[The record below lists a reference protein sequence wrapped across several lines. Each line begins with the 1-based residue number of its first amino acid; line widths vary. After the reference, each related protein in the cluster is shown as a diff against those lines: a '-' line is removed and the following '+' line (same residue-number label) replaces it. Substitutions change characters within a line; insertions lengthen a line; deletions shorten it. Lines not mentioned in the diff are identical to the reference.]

1 MTGSTIAVLTILLAA
16 APPPAVPAPTASP
29 RAASAPFDAA
39 GFRNGAYRAPVPA
52 PPSGVPRID
61 AAATARLVDR
71 GGAILIDVMPA
82 EGGRRMPDG
91 SWRLARPHDS
101 LPGAHW
107 FPEAGRA
114 PIDPAIERWFL
125 AGVDRLARAHPRRPL
140 IVYCL
145 ADCWMSWNAARRLA
159 RAGRRNLYWFAEGG
173 DGWRDLGR
181 PLVPARPEP
190 AD

>member
-1 MTGSTIAVLTILLAA
+1 MIGWGMAVLAIVAPAA
-16 APPPAVPAPTASP
+16 DPAV
-29 RAASAPFDAA
+29 FDAA
-39 GFRNGAYRAPVPA
+39 GYRTAGYRAPVPTV
-52 PPSGVPRID
+52 PEGVRRID
-61 AAATARLVDR
+61 AHGTARLVDR

-82 EGGRRMPDG
+82 EGGHRAPDG
-91 SWRLARPHDS
+91 RWRLAKGHES

-125 AGVDRLARAHPRRPL
+125 GGVDRLARAHPRRVL

-159 RAGRRNLYWFAEGG
+159 RAGRRDVRWFAEGG

-181 PLVPARPEP
+181 ALVPVVPARE
-190 AD
+190 